1 MIHRELHVD
10 EIRIPNVERVGRGLV
25 PGSETVRQGVTG
37 PAEGKVHPD
46 RSIFC
51 PVYSFERV
59 GLSGSGRQN
68 ENGEHRGESF
78 VIHGGL

>member
-37 PAEGKVHPD
+37 PAEGKVHPGPFD
-46 RSIFC
+46 FLSSLLLRASRS
-51 PVYSFERV
+51 ERK
-59 GLSGSGRQN
+59 RPPK
-68 ENGEHRGESF
+68 
-78 VIHGGL
+78 